1 MSELEIKKLSN
12 KDFVS
17 DQEIKWCP
25 GCGDYAI
32 LRAMQKALP
41 QLETNKED
49 YVFIVWHHHGSKW
62 HYGKSDGTKIN

>member
-1 MSELEIKKLSN
+1 MSELEIKKLRN

-49 YVFIVWHHHGSKW
+49 YVFIAGS
-62 HYGKSDGTKIN
+62 

>member
-1 MSELEIKKLSN
+1 MKNKEINKLSN

-49 YVFIVWHHHGSKW
+49 YVFIAGIGCSSLNSFTAV
-62 HYGKSDGTKIN
+62 